1 MWEPIG
7 FRSVFPFLFGG
18 TFIEGF
24 GVLTNE
30 QAGVIS
36 LSFSSVPHSGVTVW

>member
-1 MWEPIG
+1 
-7 FRSVFPFLFGG
+7 
-18 TFIEGF
+18 
-24 GVLTNE
+24 VLTNE